1 MIMRPRTAVLQT
13 NGLMEL
19 PARVLLLRLSTA
31 TALSSAATTMM
42 V

>member
-1 MIMRPRTAVLQT
+1 MRLRTAALQT
-13 NGLMEL
+13 HGLLEL
-19 PARVLLLRLSTA
+19 PARVLLIRLSTA